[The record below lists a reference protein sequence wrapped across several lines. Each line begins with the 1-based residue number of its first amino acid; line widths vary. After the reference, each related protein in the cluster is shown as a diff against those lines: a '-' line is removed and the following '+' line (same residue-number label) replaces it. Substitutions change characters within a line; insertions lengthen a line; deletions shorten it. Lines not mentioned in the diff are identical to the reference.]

1 MSSATHYNVM
11 PPPNATLCHH
21 LIACRVG
28 VQNLIR
34 AEGVRGRFELGQNS
48 VLQAV
53 RCDSAESQ
61 VIHQFVEGF
70 LP

>member
-34 AEGVRGRFELGQNS
+34 AEGVRGRFELGQNP
-48 VLQAV
+48 V
-53 RCDSAESQ
+53 
-61 VIHQFVEGF
+61 
-70 LP
+70 